1 MKTVDTTLIS
11 KVEEQSEVPFKKM
24 KILKPAEQP
33 ASEKSS
39 NENTTC
45 NNNDHQNQGG
55 NNLFLYAESKRA
67 KMDRHSDPK
76 SKKFVRKLLDYFL
89 EQFQDF
95 FH

>member
-1 MKTVDTTLIS
+1 MKTVDTTLVS

-24 KILKPAEQP
+24 KILEPGNKPTGA
-33 ASEKSS
+33 KSS

-76 SKKFVRKLLDYFL
+76 SKNPLGNY
-89 EQFQDF
+89 
-95 FH
+95 

>member
-1 MKTVDTTLIS
+1 MIA

-24 KILKPAEQP
+24 KILDPVEQP
-33 ASEKSS
+33 AGAKSS

-76 SKKFVRKLLDYFL
+76 SKNSISKLLGYFS
-89 EQFQDF
+89 EHFQDF

>member
-1 MKTVDTTLIS
+1 MNIADTTLIS
-11 KVEEQSEVPFKKM
+11 KVEEQPEVPFKKM
-24 KILKPAEQP
+24 KILEPAEQP
-33 ASEKSS
+33 AGAKSS

-76 SKKFVRKLLDYFL
+76 SKIPFENLRSFQISQYYF
-89 EQFQDF
+89 
-95 FH
+95 